1 MTVWTR
7 LKEELDRAGRMAQV
21 AMDEGKIRLE
31 LMRTRQLADR
41 AAQTLGYEYF
51 RAKQAAKEID
61 AEVHT
66 RLVTA
71 LDAHLVEIARQEATL
86 ASMVASRRPA
96 ASEPPAPTN

>member
-7 LKEELDRAGRMAQV
+7 LREELDRAGRLAQV

-41 AAQTLGYEYF
+41 AAQTLGYEYH
-51 RAKQAAKEID
+51 RARQAGKEID

-66 RLVTA
+66 RLITA
-71 LDAHLVEIARQEATL
+71 LDTHLADIASQEATL
-86 ASMVASRRPA
+86 ASMVASRQPA
-96 ASEPPAPTN
+96 PAEPPATTN

>member
-41 AAQTLGYEYF
+41 AAQNLGYEYF
-51 RAKQAAKEID
+51 RAKQAGKEIEAD
-61 AEVHT
+61 VHT
-66 RLVTA
+66 RLSAVLESYLA
-71 LDAHLVEIARQEATL
+71 EIAKHEESL
-86 ASMVASRRPA
+86 AAMRAAAEQSKPEEPA
-96 ASEPPAPTN
+96 AAN